1 MGAKKFYLLVE
12 TDQLPICNQSTGAKN
27 LFVDEVLRGTE
38 REIAM
43 QSYRKPFPYW
53 SLVAILIFIIGI
65 IWIFT
70 E

>member
-1 MGAKKFYLLVE
+1 MSKKFYLLVE

-27 LFVDEVLRGTE
+27 LYVDEVLSRTE

-43 QSYRKPFPYW
+43 EPYRKPFPW
-53 SLVAILIFIIGI
+53 FSLVAILIFIIGI